1 MARQSKQTVDYFPHN
16 CKHGKTIF
24 ILEKKYGNNG
34 YAFWFKL
41 LEELGSSEGH
51 FLDLSDDVVVEF
63 LSAKM
68 MIPTTE
74 MIEMF
79 DLLSKLG
86 NIDKELWS
94 KRIVWCANF
103 VSNIAQVYEKRVVSV
118 PRKPI
123 FDDGNKITD
132 DGKQQSKVK
141 YSKVN
146 NISKDIGD
154 KSPSKK
160 EYGDPVINYIISSL
174 KGFNN
179 LKTLDGTQK
188 DNRNKASMLINHKIK
203 PELGDNPT
211 NEQIMKAFDKFLSLI
226 SNFYKEKCTSVSY
239 LYYNFN
245 KLMNSKK

>member
-51 FLDLSDDVVVEF
+51 FLDLSDDVVLEF

-86 NIDKELWS
+86 NIDKDLWS
-94 KRIVWCANF
+94 KKIVWCGNF
-103 VSNIAQVYEKRVVSV
+103 VENISTVYDKRVVSV
-118 PRKPI
+118 PLKPI
-123 FDDGNKITD
+123 SDDGNEVSD

-141 YSKVN
+141 ESKE
-146 NISKDIGD
+146 DIESD
-154 KSPSKK
+154 KSDNKFSHNKYIEELIQSKTRVNHIIGLFFSYK
-160 EYGDPVINYIISSL
+160 ETEFDNNEQANSQLVRHLKPAKALKGYSDEQIEATFKGLDKESNRDINYIWTLETVL
-174 KGFNN
+174 K
-179 LKTLDGTQK
+179 
-188 DNRNKASMLINHKIK
+188 RI
-203 PELGDNPT
+203 EY
-211 NEQIMKAFDKFLSLI
+211 
-226 SNFYKEKCTSVSY
+226 YK
-239 LYYNFN
+239 
-245 KLMNSKK
+245 